1 MSVSSSGTGP
11 VVVARVHEVA
21 LKGRNRPWFMRML
34 LRNIRVACQGLSYQE
49 PRVRSG
55 RILIPLDDLDVW
67 PAMRERL
74 SRVFGIANF
83 SLTLGGGTD
92 LDDIRRT
99 VVQVLEVEG
108 PPVGAYRVRVKRADK
123 SYPLTSPE
131 IEREIGALI
140 KERTGAPV
148 NLQHPDTRYRIE
160 LLHHAAHVSASQVA
174 GAGGLPVGVS
184 GRVVLLMSGGFDSPV
199 AAWRMMKRGC
209 ELTLV
214 HCHAYPFVRS
224 ASIEKV
230 IELAQHL
237 GRSQPGLQL
246 SFVPIGQAQRQI
258 AIATAA
264 EPEIRVV
271 LYRRLMMRIAGA
283 IANEQDAGAIA
294 TGESLGQVA
303 SQTLEN
309 LRAISAVAELPVLR
323 PLIGHDKDEILNE
336 ATNLG
341 TEPISRVPDD
351 DCCTVFVPKHPT
363 THATAEQAEAAEE
376 PLDIPALVA
385 GCLAARVEYRDDPA
399 GWDVTR
405 AIQRGA

>member
-1 MSVSSSGTGP
+1 
-11 VVVARVHEVA
+11 
-21 LKGRNRPWFMRML
+21 MRML
-34 LRNIRVACQGLSYQE
+34 LRNIRVACEGLDYEE

-55 RILIPLDDLDVW
+55 RILIPLRDPDVW

-83 SLTLGGGTD
+83 SLTLGGGTE
-92 LDDIRRT
+92 LDDIRGT
-99 VVQVLEVEG
+99 VVRLLEVEG
-108 PPVGAYRVRVKRADK
+108 PPVGAYRVRAKRSDK
-123 SYPLTSPE
+123 QYPLTSPE

-148 NLQHPDTRYRIE
+148 NLQHPDTPYRIE
-160 LLHHAAHVSASQVA
+160 VLHHAAYVSATQVA

-184 GRVVLLMSGGFDSPV
+184 GRVVVLMSGGFDSPV
-199 AAWRMMKRGC
+199 TAWRMLKRGC
-209 ELTLV
+209 EPTLV

-237 GRSQPGLQL
+237 GRYQPGLRL
-246 SFVPIGQAQRQI
+246 CFVPIGQAQRQI

-283 IANEQDAGAIA
+283 VANQEGAGAIA

-309 LRAISAVAELPVLR
+309 LRAISAVAELPILR
-323 PLIGHDKDEILNE
+323 PLIGHDKDEILAE
-336 ATNLG
+336 ATRIG

-363 THATAEQAEAAEE
+363 THATVEQAETAEE
-376 PLDIPALVA
+376 PLDMAALVD
-385 GCLAARVEYRDDPA
+385 GCLAARVDYHDDPA
-399 GWDVTR
+399 SWDVTR
-405 AIQRGA
+405 ALQGAA

>member
-1 MSVSSSGTGP
+1 M
-11 VVVARVHEVA
+11 ARVHEVA

-34 LRNIRVACQGLSYQE
+34 LRNIRVACEGLDYQE

-55 RILIPLDDLDVW
+55 RILIPLRDIETW
-67 PAMRERL
+67 PDFRERL
-74 SRVFGIANF
+74 SHVFGIANF

-92 LDDIRRT
+92 LGDIRTT
-99 VVQVLEVEG
+99 VVRLLDVEG
-108 PPVGAYRVRVKRADK
+108 PPVGAFRVRAKRSDK
-123 SYPLTSPE
+123 AYPLTSPE

-148 NLQHPDTRYRIE
+148 NLQHPDTPYRIE
-160 LLHHAAHVSASQVA
+160 ILHDAAYASADQVD
-174 GAGGLPVGVS
+174 GPGGLPVGVS
-184 GRVVLLMSGGFDSPV
+184 GRVAVLMSGGFDSPV
-199 AAWRMMKRGC
+199 TAWRMMKRGC

-230 IELAQHL
+230 IELAQYL
-237 GRSQPGLQL
+237 GRYQPGLRL

-264 EPEIRVV
+264 QPEIRVV

-283 IANEQDAGAIA
+283 IAAEEGAGAIA
-294 TGESLGQVA
+294 TGESLGQVS

-309 LRAISAVAELPVLR
+309 LRAIASVAELPILR
-323 PLIGHDKDEILNE
+323 PLIGHDKDEILAE
-336 ATNLG
+336 ATRIG

-363 THATAEQAEAAEE
+363 THASIEQAVAAEA

-385 GCLAARVEYRDDPA
+385 SCLSARVDYRDA
-399 GWDVTR
+399 SSGWDVTR
-405 AIQRGA
+405 AIRGAA